1 MNEKQIIL
9 VPTQRV
15 AKEVTTSHQQSS
27 AISRLFYIH
36 FGGNIELKQSNQ
48 QNPIIITHSVNCFP
62 DTEER
67 LNSAQCWKNSEQ
79 IETYFNI
86 KNINVDHK
94 SPQAA
99 THFMS

>member
-1 MNEKQIIL
+1 MTEGTADRTGCTMNEKQIIL
-9 VPTQRV
+9 VPTQRA

-48 QNPIIITHSVNCFP
+48 QNPIIITHSVDCFP

-67 LNSAQCWKNSEQ
+67 LNSAQC
-79 IETYFNI
+79 
-86 KNINVDHK
+86 
-94 SPQAA
+94 
-99 THFMS
+99 